1 MMYYGLIL
9 VSVAMFGVGFALQDA
24 YRSLRGSGLRIS
36 LETSFVGSLAGL
48 AVLLVING
56 FRVEFTL
63 FTFLIALL
71 ASLNSIGFSFC
82 TIKALDHINLSMFSL
97 FSMLGGMVLPFLQGI
112 LFYNEELTV
121 AKSLCLVLIGA
132 ALAVTVT
139 KGEKKKGAVYCVGIF
154 ILNGMSGV
162 LAKIFSASPFEKTS
176 DAGYSIWIAVCTAAI
191 AGLLLLTV
199 KSKAQKPY
207 SWKAFAISASHG
219 SINQVANFFLVI
231 TIAHVDSSAQYP
243 IVTGG
248 VIIVSTL
255 ISFLGSRKPTKR
267 EILSV
272 VLAFVGTLVLFVI
285 PI

>member
-1 MMYYGLIL
+1 MYYGLIL
-9 VSVAMFGVGFALQDA
+9 VSVAMFGIGFALQDV
-24 YRSLRGSGLRIS
+24 YRSMRGSGLRIS

-48 AVLLVING
+48 AVLLVVNG

-71 ASLNSIGFSFC
+71 ASLNSIAFAFC
-82 TIKALDHINLSMFSL
+82 TIRSLDTINLSMFSL

-112 LFYNEELTV
+112 IFYNEALTL
-121 AKSLCLVLIGA
+121 AKILCLILIGA

-139 KGEKKKGAVYCVGIF
+139 KGEKKKGAVYCVGLF

-162 LAKIFSASPFEKTS
+162 LAKIFSASPFEKTGN
-176 DAGYSIWIAVCTAAI
+176 AGYSIWIAICTAAI
-191 AGLLLLTV
+191 SGLLLLTL
-199 KSKAQKPY
+199 KNKTRKPY
-207 SWKAFAISASHG
+207 TWKALGVGASQG
-219 SINQVANFFLVI
+219 SINQIANFFLVV
-231 TIAHVDSSAQYP
+231 TIAYVDSSAQYP

-255 ISFLGSRKPTKR
+255 ISFLGSRKPTKK

-285 PI
+285 PV

>member
-112 LFYNEELTV
+112 LFYHEELTV
-121 AKSLCLVLIGA
+121 AKLLCLILIGA

-176 DAGYSIWIAVCTAAI
+176 DAGYSIWIAICTAAI

-199 KSKAQKPY
+199 KSKTQKPY

-272 VLAFVGTLVLFVI
+272 VLAFIGTLVLFVI

>member
-1 MMYYGLIL
+1 MYYGLIL
-9 VSVAMFGVGFALQDA
+9 ISVAMFGIGFALQDA
-24 YRSLRGSGLRIS
+24 YRSMRGSGLAIS

-48 AVLLVING
+48 AVLLIING

-71 ASLNSIGFSFC
+71 ASLNSIAFAFC
-82 TIKALDHINLSMFSL
+82 TIKSLDHINLSMFSL

-112 LFYNEELTV
+112 LFYKEELTL
-121 AKSLCLVLIGA
+121 AKILCLVLICA
-132 ALAVTVT
+132 SLAVTVT
-139 KGEKKKGAVYCVGIF
+139 KGEKRKGVGYCVGIF

-162 LAKIFSASPFEKTS
+162 LAKIFSASPFEKTG
-176 DAGYSIWIAVCTAAI
+176 DAGYSIWIAICTAAI
-191 AGLLLLTV
+191 AGLLLLIV
-199 KSKAQKPY
+199 KSKSQKPY
-207 SWKAFAISASHG
+207 TWKACCISASNG

-255 ISFLGSRKPTKR
+255 ISFLGSRKPTKK
-267 EILSV
+267 EIISV
-272 VLAFVGTLVLFVI
+272 ALAFVGTLGLFVI
-285 PI
+285 PV